1 MNRFVFILAALL
13 FAFVSVPA
21 VAVAGDPPPQQRPA
35 ARQHDASAYVPE
47 LSSLVAIQTSE
58 LRDVVDRFVSDRAAM
73 LRRHDAEYSPSR
85 RRLMKQFYDAWNTR
99 LDALKF
105 DDLGTDGRID
115 YLLLKN
121 RLHYESGLLDREE
134 TVMAETASL
143 MPFVAALI
151 DLQEARREMAP
162 IDPAAAAAMLARVTA
177 QIDQTRAEVEAGIGP
192 SGGNNGLRPTR
203 IVAYRASNVLTV
215 LGRTMDQWYR
225 FYAGYD
231 PLFTWWAASRT
242 RTLTGHG
249 RLTSGRSARRW
260 SGSAKGRRA
269 HSRRPDRTAGA
280 DGRSALRDD
289 PVYA

>member
-1 MNRFVFILAALL
+1 MNRFVFILAALV

-21 VAVAGDPPPQQRPA
+21 VAGAGDPPPQQRPA
-35 ARQHDASAYVPE
+35 ARQQDPSAYVPE

-58 LRDVVDRFVSDRAAM
+58 LRNVVDRFVSDRAAM

-134 TVMAETASL
+134 AVMAETASL

-151 DLQEARREMAP
+151 NLQEARREMAP
-162 IDPAAAAAMLARVTA
+162 IDPAAVAATLAGVTA
-177 QIDQTRAEVEAGIGP
+177 QIDQTRAAVEAGIGP
-192 SGGNNGLRPTR
+192 GGGNNGLRPTR

-231 PLFTWWAASRT
+231 PLFTWWAAEPYKKADQSLKAYVRVL
-242 RTLTGHG
+242 REKVAGIREG
-249 RLTSGRSARRW
+249 EDPPIIG
-260 SGSAKGRRA
+260 
-269 HSRRPDRTAGA
+269 RPDRA
-280 DGRSALRDD
+280 RSADEPTWPTR
-289 PVYA
+289 